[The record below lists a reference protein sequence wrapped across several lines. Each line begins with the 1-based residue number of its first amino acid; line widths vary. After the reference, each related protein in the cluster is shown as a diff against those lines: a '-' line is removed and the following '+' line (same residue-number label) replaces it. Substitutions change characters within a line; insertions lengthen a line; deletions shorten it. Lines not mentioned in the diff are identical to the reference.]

1 MDWTLWVGLYGIFMI
16 EEYDTKPRE
25 FERVLLRIVSG
36 GGAAAV
42 EWRAFVDSNE
52 IIVEFL

>member
-1 MDWTLWVGLYGIFMI
+1 VRYET
-16 EEYDTKPRE
+16 ERE

-52 IIVEFL
+52 TIVEFL